1 MFAFETGKYE
11 MHTLPGPSD
20 AYSGRKLSS
29 VNCIQWRQSVQFSE
43 KGECCPQ
50 GGSGKVVVGRG
61 SPRPASTS
69 FAASNGQ

>member
-43 KGECCPQ
+43 KGVARW
-50 GGSGKVVVGRG
+50 GWNVGARALLPLG
-61 SPRPASTS
+61 
-69 FAASNGQ
+69 FAASNGP